1 MTTQTGTSEPGR
13 SGTYRALP
21 LLEDEVM
28 NLILRYA
35 VGPMDI
41 LLGEKLDTLDAL
53 KRIDQELEGLAEA
66 NPNLALVLRR
76 TVEAHSRCL
85 GQGGCQRTDEGA
97 YSCSCL
103 HQRLYD
109 IANPGYA
116 DEAYATA
123 VDRDLTKACSYQ
135 NSA

>member
-1 MTTQTGTSEPGR
+1 MTTETGTSEPGR

-41 LLGEKLDTLDAL
+41 LLGDELDTLDAL
-53 KRIDQELEGLAEA
+53 KRIDQELEGLGEA

-76 TVEAHSRCL
+76 TVEAIHAALDKAVVSEQMKVLIRVVAYTNAFTIL
-85 GQGGCQRTDEGA
+85 RTLDMQMRR
-97 YSCSCL
+97 S
-103 HQRLYD
+103 QPR
-109 IANPGYA
+109 
-116 DEAYATA
+116 
-123 VDRDLTKACSYQ
+123 
-135 NSA
+135 

>member
-1 MTTQTGTSEPGR
+1 MTTATGTSEPGR

-21 LLEDEVM
+21 ILEDEIM

-41 LLGEKLDTLDAL
+41 LLGDELDTLDAL

-76 TVEAHSRCL
+76 TVEAIHAALDKAVVSEQMKVLIRVV
-85 GQGGCQRTDEGA
+85 A
-97 YSCSCL
+97 YTNAFTILPTLDMQMRRS
-103 HQRLYD
+103 QPR
-109 IANPGYA
+109 
-116 DEAYATA
+116 
-123 VDRDLTKACSYQ
+123 
-135 NSA
+135 

>member
-1 MTTQTGTSEPGR
+1 MTTATGTSEPGR

-41 LLGEKLDTLDAL
+41 LLGDELDTLDAL

-76 TVEAHSRCL
+76 TVEAIHAALDKAVVSEQMKVLIRVVAYTNAFTIL
-85 GQGGCQRTDEGA
+85 RTLDMQMRR
-97 YSCSCL
+97 S
-103 HQRLYD
+103 QPR
-109 IANPGYA
+109 
-116 DEAYATA
+116 
-123 VDRDLTKACSYQ
+123 
-135 NSA
+135 

>member
-41 LLGEKLDTLDAL
+41 LLGDELDTLDAL
-53 KRIDQELEGLAEA
+53 KRIDQELEGLGEA

-76 TVEAHSRCL
+76 TVEAIHAALDKAVVSEQMKVLIRVVAYTNAFTIL
-85 GQGGCQRTDEGA
+85 RTLDMQMRR
-97 YSCSCL
+97 S
-103 HQRLYD
+103 QPR
-109 IANPGYA
+109 
-116 DEAYATA
+116 
-123 VDRDLTKACSYQ
+123 
-135 NSA
+135 

>member
-1 MTTQTGTSEPGR
+1 MTTATGTSEPGR

-21 LLEDEVM
+21 ILEDEVM

-41 LLGEKLDTLDAL
+41 LLGDELDTLDAL
-53 KRIDQELEGLAEA
+53 KRIDQELEGLGEA
-66 NPNLALVLRR
+66 NPNLACGPAAHRR
-76 TVEAHSRCL
+76 GHSRCL
-85 GQGGCQRTDEGA
+85 GQGGRQRTDEGA

-109 IANPGYA
+109 IANSGHA
-116 DEAYATA
+116 NKANATS
-123 VDRDLTKACSYQ
+123 V
-135 NSA
+135 N

>member
-1 MTTQTGTSEPGR
+1 MTTATGTSEPGR

-21 LLEDEVM
+21 ILEDEIM

-41 LLGEKLDTLDAL
+41 LLGDELDTLDAL

-76 TVEAHSRCL
+76 TVEAIHAALDKAVVSEQMKVLIRVVAYTNAFTIL
-85 GQGGCQRTDEGA
+85 RTLDMQMRR
-97 YSCSCL
+97 S
-103 HQRLYD
+103 QPR
-109 IANPGYA
+109 
-116 DEAYATA
+116 
-123 VDRDLTKACSYQ
+123 
-135 NSA
+135 